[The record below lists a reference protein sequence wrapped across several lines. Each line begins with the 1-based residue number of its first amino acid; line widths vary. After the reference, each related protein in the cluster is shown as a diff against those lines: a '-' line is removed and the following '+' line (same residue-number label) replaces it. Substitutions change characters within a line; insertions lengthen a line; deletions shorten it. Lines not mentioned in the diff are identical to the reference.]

1 MERQMLQINN
11 LSKTFHDWEHLRF
24 RPIPVLKGISL
35 EVQRGEIFGFLGPN
49 GAGKTTTIKTLMG
62 IIRPTSGTARIL
74 GHDLVE
80 HSQEVKKR
88 TGFLPENPYF
98 YDYLKVGEFVEFCG
112 SLFGQDRATR
122 RRRTAELLEMVG
134 MAHAANLPLRK
145 CSKGM
150 LQRTGIAQSL
160 INDPDFLVWDEP
172 VSGLDPLGRKEI
184 KDLMLDLRRRGK
196 TIFFSSHIL
205 PDAEALCDRVAI
217 IIDGEVNT
225 IGTLPELM
233 KDAVSWVEIVAENL
247 KEGFKYR
254 EATVEAVA
262 NQTIIKIRDNKE
274 LDKILKVII
283 QKKARVISV
292 TTQRENL
299 ETYFARQVRAS
310 GRKAGMPAN
319 PSPGSEM
326 VG

>member
-1 MERQMLQINN
+1 MDQPILRIEN
-11 LSKTFHDWEHLRF
+11 LSKTFYDWEHLRF
-24 RPIPVLKGISL
+24 RSIPVLKGISL
-35 EVQRGEIFGFLGPN
+35 EVQKGEIFGFLGPN

-62 IIRPTSGTARIL
+62 IIRPTSGTAKIL

-88 TGFLPENPYF
+88 VGFLPENPYF

-112 SLFGQDRATR
+112 SLFGLDRAAR
-122 RRRTAELLEMVG
+122 RRRAAELLEMVG
-134 MAHAANLPLRK
+134 MSQAAHLPLRK

-172 VSGLDPLGRKEI
+172 VSGLDPIGRKEI

-217 IIDGEVNT
+217 IINGEINT
-225 IGTLPELM
+225 IGRLSELM
-233 KDAVSWVEIVAENL
+233 QDSVSWVEIVAEGL
-247 KEGFKYR
+247 KDNFKYPDVS
-254 EATVEAVA
+254 VERVA
-262 NQTIIKIRDNKE
+262 NQTIIKLKNDRV

-283 QKKARVISV
+283 EKKGRIISV
-292 TTQRENL
+292 NPQRENL
-299 ETYFARQVRAS
+299 ETYFARKVRS
-310 GRKAGMPAN
+310 QIKR
-319 PSPGSEM
+319 EI
-326 VG
+326 